1 MPLAGTGR
9 LFALQ
14 TKNWWSQLKTAG
26 SAIYANRHYL
36 ELYRSWHVDR
46 LVQGDFKTEQ
56 GKEKKCTIIGDVYIH
71 PSATV
76 DTTATVR
83 MQKYICF
90 AGKIG
95 CIEASPTTRSTLPSL
110 HISDNFTIIMKN
122 QMKYLHFMLF
132 IPCMF
137 SQLMYQPA
145 NALNTTFGEYQTST
159 HFGTWVPCSGSLLE
173 QRNTSPTC

>member
-1 MPLAGTGR
+1 LNIDPLISLSSDASGNGNGKEAAVMYLETDVLMPLAGTGS

-36 ELYRSWHVDR
+36 VLYRSWHVDR
-46 LVQGDFKTEQ
+46 LAQGDFKTEQ

-83 MQKYICF
+83 MQ
-90 AGKIG
+90 
-95 CIEASPTTRSTLPSL
+95 
-110 HISDNFTIIMKN
+110 
-122 QMKYLHFMLF
+122 
-132 IPCMF
+132 
-137 SQLMYQPA
+137 
-145 NALNTTFGEYQTST
+145 
-159 HFGTWVPCSGSLLE
+159 
-173 QRNTSPTC
+173 